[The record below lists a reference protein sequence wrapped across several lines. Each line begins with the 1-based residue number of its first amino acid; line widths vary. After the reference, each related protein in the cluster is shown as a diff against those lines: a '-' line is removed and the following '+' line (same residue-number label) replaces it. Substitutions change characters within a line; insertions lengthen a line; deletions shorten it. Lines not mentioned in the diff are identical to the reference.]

1 MYLNCDNNDLEQLQD
16 QLKRLAAL
24 GVIFITGAH
33 EEVFQLP
40 AKGLLF
46 LMSPEPMTCR
56 RRRKPMVV
64 VAVAMIVTLMVMLTA
79 AVYEAVVS
87 H

>member
-46 LMSPEPMTCR
+46 LMSPVPMTCR
-56 RRRKPMVV
+56 RRRKLMVV